1 MGSGDLD
8 LYGCYIRVFPAHC
21 QGKGIQPIQ
30 NDSCRWLHNHYSG
43 CKCIHTHTYYIFE
56 LISYQLYSHHAPA
69 LPFIIAVSIVY
80 LLDRILCLLK
90 TRLVTA
96 TISPLSTF
104 SATRLVIPS
113 LNHGW
118 RAGQHVRIRVLSTSL
133 GWFGWRQSH
142 PFTIAS
148 APADSDTNL
157 TGEEGL
163 VLICKKAGGWTGKL
177 FDMSKA
183 SRPLESGACITHR
196 TVHVLI
202 EGPYGN

>member
-1 MGSGDLD
+1 MGPGDLD
-8 LYGCYIRVFPAHC
+8 LYGCYFRVFPAHC

-30 NDSCRWLHNHYSG
+30 SNSCRWLLTHCSC
-43 CKCIHTHTYYIFE
+43 CKCIHARTISFE
-56 LISYQLYSHHAPA
+56 LISHQLYSHHSPT
-69 LPFIIAVSIVY
+69 LPFIIAVSVFY
-80 LLDRILCLLK
+80 LLDCVLCLLK

-96 TISPLSTF
+96 TISSLSTF
-104 SATRLVIPS
+104 SATRIVIPS

-133 GWFGWRQSH
+133 GWFGWMEPH

-148 APADSDTNL
+148 APVDSGTGL

-163 VLICKKAGGWTGKL
+163 VLICKKAGGWTSKL
-177 FDMSKA
+177 FDMAKA
-183 SRPLESGACITHR
+183 SRPVESGPSITHR
-196 TVHVLI
+196 SVKVLI